1 MSTPFHYSDQV
12 RKSSTL
18 VKDTSCNI
26 PSVLCESSLIVSS
39 SSYAACVQAKH
50 FFIPGHPNGEVC
62 RERRGLSVRVLP
74 WTLPVE
80 SQMKI
85 RHESKFWRKK
95 RFCTIVK
102 SIVEYSFSLVD
113 FIKRS
118 KMKDLFSVENSWTIY
133 LLGLSLKIL
142 ILISGQRPS
151 SPPSMTATFSS

>member
-1 MSTPFHYSDQV
+1 MQTKSEKCPFLWKTQAV
-12 RKSSTL
+12 
-18 VKDTSCNI
+18 I
-26 PSVLCESSLIVSS
+26 PSVLWESSLIVSS
-39 SSYAACVQAKH
+39 LMHDPLTMLPVAYQAKH